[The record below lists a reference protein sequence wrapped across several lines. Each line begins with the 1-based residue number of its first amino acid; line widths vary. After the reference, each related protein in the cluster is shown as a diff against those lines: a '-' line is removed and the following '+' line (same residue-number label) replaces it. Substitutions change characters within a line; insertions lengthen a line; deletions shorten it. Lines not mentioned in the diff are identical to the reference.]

1 MAGDCSAA
9 PEEQPADGGP
19 PRLRA
24 RQLPPSAK
32 DLLAA
37 CEARGQPIP
46 RATVCHT
53 SSRSFRGGLV
63 LVADAG
69 PGPTLYET
77 AVDWLPRRD
86 QATPLADL
94 PDAAV
99 EEAQVIFRSICPAC
113 ATRENHDPDELPF
126 RAGVWR

>member
-9 PEEQPADGGP
+9 PEEQPADGGRPDSAPGSCHGP
-19 PRLRA
+19 PKSFWRPA
-24 RQLPPSAK
+24 R
-32 DLLAA
+32 
-37 CEARGQPIP
+37 RGQPIP
-46 RATVCHT
+46 RATVGHT

-99 EEAQVIFRSICPAC
+99 EEAQVIFRGICPAC